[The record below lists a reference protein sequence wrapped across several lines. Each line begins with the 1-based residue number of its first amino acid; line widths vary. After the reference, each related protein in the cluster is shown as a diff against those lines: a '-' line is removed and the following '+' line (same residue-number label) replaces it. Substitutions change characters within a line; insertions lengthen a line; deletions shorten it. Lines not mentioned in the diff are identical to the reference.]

1 MALFK
6 LNGDNLHDTLNKL
19 FQEGRIP
26 QLARDEVEQVRWQEK
41 PHPSAVF
48 YGVPTT
54 NLGRFNDPSFKAG
67 ICYTADNACIAV
79 AESYGRKREA
89 DPSNFFIGD
98 DSLHIAQLC
107 TLKTTRQTVTVNLS
121 RLLPLLHLTADKVM
135 GPDYSITQ
143 SITEWAANTPGLP
156 FDGITYQSRHLNDKT
171 CTAWWVRKGADDPLS
186 TSDMTSVAEYCS
198 ADQSNFPEFWTDE
211 NIYGKEILLFSMN
224 YEISSNN
231 S

>member
-1 MALFK
+1 MTLSK
-6 LNGDNLHDTLNKL
+6 LNGDNLHDALDKL
-19 FQEGRIP
+19 FHEGRIP
-26 QLARDEVEQVRWQEK
+26 QVVREEVEQVRFQEQAY
-41 PHPSAVF
+41 PSAVY
-48 YGVPTT
+48 YGVPDE
-54 NLGRFNDPSFKAG
+54 NLGRFNDPSLRAG
-67 ICYTADNACIAV
+67 ICYTADNALIAV

-143 SITEWAANTPGLP
+143 GITEWAANTPGLP

-171 CTAWWVRKGADDPLS
+171 CTAWWVREGADDPLS
-186 TSDMTSVAEYCS
+186 TSDMTSVAEYRS
-198 ADQSNFPEFWTDE
+198 TDQSNFPQVWEDE
-211 NIYGKEILLFSMN
+211 DISGKEMLLFSMN